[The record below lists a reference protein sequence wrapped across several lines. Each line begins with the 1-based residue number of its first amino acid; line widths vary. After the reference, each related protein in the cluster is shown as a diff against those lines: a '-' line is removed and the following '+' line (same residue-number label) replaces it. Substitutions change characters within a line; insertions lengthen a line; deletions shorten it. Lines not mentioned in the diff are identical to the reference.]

1 MNGKKHGKGVEFDE
15 YHSTRFIGNYLN
27 GKKNGKGIEYSNYYY
42 NLKAGGA
49 YYNRLKYLI
58 FKGEYMN
65 NCRVRNKECYK
76 NCKLEY
82 EGEYLFNDK

>member
-1 MNGKKHGKGVEFDE
+1 MD
-15 YHSTRFIGNYLN
+15 
-27 GKKNGKGIEYSNYYY
+27 
-42 NLKAGGA
+42 A